1 MILIFEITESN
12 LFSECMHQSLIDVQN
27 LRDEQGRALTNEQAI
42 SSRNIDIFHTAL
54 MSELATLYSLF
65 ANKITWQLSGNDVLK
80 FDVNCDRRG
89 CEHDAFVGSIALT
102 LKDWLKYKLLAWWN
116 MSKNS
121 ALNAMYLSKADE
133 VRSNLIHLVSNEVE
147 RPYRYW

>member
-1 MILIFEITESN
+1 MILSFEIPEAN
-12 LFSECMHQSLIDVQN
+12 LFSECVHQSLIDVQN
-27 LRDEQGRALTNEQAI
+27 LRDEQGRALANEQAL
-42 SSRNIDIFHTAL
+42 SSLNYDIFHTAL
-54 MSELATLYSLF
+54 QSELATLYSLF
-65 ANKITWQLSGNDVLK
+65 ADKITWEMSGKDVFK
-80 FDVNCDRRG
+80 FDVHCGNEKG
-89 CEHDAFVGSIALT
+89 HDAFVGSIALT

-133 VRSNLIHLVSNEVE
+133 VRSNLIHLISNEVE